1 MRPAFPTSDYYESS
15 ARSLGHQLTTSLPA
29 ADLAGRRG
37 GQPKDRSHVHCL
49 TDRRVRRP
57 AFPRQHRHEY
67 AAGLPRGLPAG
78 PADRLRSRPGELRRG
93 VHCWPA
99 HIHQVGAGS
108 GLAGVRPLVPALVHL
123 PVSLAG
129 PGPSG
134 SAGPS
139 RRCQGCSHPP
149 LRLQDRAALS
159 FSGPLRRPTGGVL
172 SPPHGQTAPRG
183 APPAANT
190 PRSPTP
196 TVWPRSA
203 RRRRSAASGTAS
215 TALAQGLLLL
225 VV

>member
-1 MRPAFPTSDYYESS
+1 MWPAFPTSDYYEGS
-15 ARSLGHQLTTSLPA
+15 ARSPGQQLTTSLPA
-29 ADLAGRRG
+29 AGLTGRRG
-37 GQPKDRSHVHCL
+37 GQPKDRSHVHRL

-57 AFPRQHRHEY
+57 ALPRQHRHEY
-67 AAGLPRGLPAG
+67 AAGLPHGLPTG
-78 PADRLRSRPGELRRG
+78 PVHRLRSRPGELRRG

-149 LRLQDRAALS
+149 LRLQGRAALS
-159 FSGPLRRPTGGVL
+159 FSEPLRRSGGGVL

-183 APPAANT
+183 ARPA
-190 PRSPTP
+190 S
-196 TVWPRSA
+196 
-203 RRRRSAASGTAS
+203 S
-215 TALAQGLLLL
+215 TARWPC
-225 VV
+225 

>member
-67 AAGLPRGLPAG
+67 AAGLPRGLLAG
-78 PADRLRSRPGELRRG
+78 PADRLRSRPSRHCSG
-93 VHCWPA
+93 VHCYPA

-108 GLAGVRPLVPALVHL
+108 GLAGVQPLVPAFVHL
-123 PVSLAG
+123 PVLLAG

-134 SAGPS
+134 STDPS
-139 RRCQGCSHPP
+139 RRCQGCSHPH
-149 LRLQDRAALS
+149 LRPQARAAPS
-159 FSGPLRRPTGGVL
+159 FIKPLRRPEGEVL

-183 APPAANT
+183 ARLVSNT
-190 PRSPTP
+190 ARSPP
-196 TVWPRSA
+196 SPPS
-203 RRRRSAASGTAS
+203 
-215 TALAQGLLLL
+215 
-225 VV
+225 